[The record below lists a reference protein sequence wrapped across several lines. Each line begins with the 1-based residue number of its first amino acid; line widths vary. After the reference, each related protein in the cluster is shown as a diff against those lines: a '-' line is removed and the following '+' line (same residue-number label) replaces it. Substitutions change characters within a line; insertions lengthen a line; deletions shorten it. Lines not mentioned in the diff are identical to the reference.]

1 MFYFAIKTVAVG
13 SVSTLLIHH
22 IHELTNLYKLEW
34 VTKVTVNNI
43 ITHFACSF
51 AKKKKIKG
59 KVGLHVW

>member
-51 AKKKKIKG
+51 AKKKKN
-59 KVGLHVW
+59 